1 MSRGSSEHNAAI
13 PGSFERFR
21 GGRREVSV
29 WAIAMER
36 LAKAEEIL
44 QKGASYLKLFEA
56 EQAKLV
62 ATAVMED
69 KPEGEDESE

>member
-1 MSRGSSEHNAAI
+1 
-13 PGSFERFR
+13 
-21 GGRREVSV
+21 
-29 WAIAMER
+29 MER